1 MRKSI
6 FAVCLLAMFLFS
18 GSALADYN
26 KNYDDP
32 TGDVIKIGDILES
45 SIDITNVKTTDV
57 GDSVRFEL
65 TVTGPIEAD
74 SNHIYFL
81 NLGDFDYEALIEGT
95 FWGLMYYQG
104 IGMLVQPSG
113 SFAMVTVWIDENT
126 LNVTVEK
133 SKLPASEDFD
143 VTAFTLYAS
152 GDMNPES
159 MDFCPMIEVDMDM
172 DNDGMG
178 DAWEVEFFGDLDETA
193 GGDADG
199 DGCSNLNEFNNGTDP
214 TDANECVPSEDGEAA
229 FLGLALYLW
238 IIIIVIIVAVIV
250 VIAVA
255 VHQRSK
261 TRRMPP
267 PPGEMPPPPPGYP
280 PSE

>member
-6 FAVCLLAMFLFS
+6 FAVLLLAVCLFS

-26 KNYDDP
+26 KNYIDP
-32 TGDVIKIGDILES
+32 TGDVVKVGDVLES
-45 SIDITNVKTTDV
+45 SIDITDVKTTDV

-74 SNHIYFL
+74 MNHIYFL
-81 NLGDFDYEALIEGT
+81 NLGDFDYDTMIGGE
-95 FWGLMYYQG
+95 FWGLMYVQG
-104 IGMLVQPSG
+104 IGALVEPDG
-113 SFAMVTVWIDENT
+113 SITMINVWIDGNT
-126 LNVTVEK
+126 LNMTVEK
-133 SKLPASEDFD
+133 SKLPSSADFD
-143 VTAFTLYAS
+143 VMAFTLYSAD
-152 GDMNPES
+152 GTNPDS
-159 MDFCPMIEVDMDM
+159 IDFCPLIEVDMDM
-172 DNDGMG
+172 DNDGL
-178 DAWEVEFFGDLDETA
+178 DDIWEIQFFEDLDETA
-193 GGDADG
+193 SGDADG

-214 TDANECVPSEDGEAA
+214 TDANECIPSEDGEAA

-238 IIIIVIIVAVIV
+238 IIIIVIIVVVIV

-255 VHQRSK
+255 VRHRSK
-261 TRRMPP
+261 TREMPP